1 MHRVIENLEVV
12 KKILTTHKL
21 STIDTMN
28 DLQRLRKYTRDL
40 RELVDSLILQDKL
53 YLKEEGVK
61 K

>member
-12 KKILTTHKL
+12 KKILTTYKL
-21 STIDTMN
+21 STLDTMN

-53 YLKEEGVK
+53 YIKEEGVK

>member
-1 MHRVIENLEVV
+1 MQRVIENLEAV
-12 KKILTTHKL
+12 KKMLTTHKL
-21 STIDTMN
+21 STLDTMN

-53 YLKEEGVK
+53 YVNEEGVK

>member
-1 MHRVIENLEVV
+1 MQRVIENLEVV

>member
-1 MHRVIENLEVV
+1 MQRVIENLEVV

-21 STIDTMN
+21 STLDTMN

-53 YLKEEGVK
+53 YIKEEGVK

>member
-1 MHRVIENLEVV
+1 MQRVIENLEVV
-12 KKILTTHKL
+12 KKILTTYKL
-21 STIDTMN
+21 STLDTMN

-53 YLKEEGVK
+53 YIKEEGVK